1 MRHLSEIRAAKQ
13 IRGSATCKYQHLHW
27 YKRAWLMLIAGVKGP
42 HCKQEEELVIIPA
55 GTSHQSPFHLARQLG
70 GGKGVGKAL
79 SARIQGGICRSD
91 EKCVKPLAD
100 RIPASIPLVP
110 HCSPSSQHSWSWLRP
125 SPPPPSRTY
134 LALVHIPRTSS
145 ATDLAQVSSTTYTHF
160 PNWQAAFCLLK
171 CTEEVGPVP
180 LLSRFLRC
188 APQEQLQAAWPSLWL
203 QLLLE
208 QQRPYLTILD

>member
-1 MRHLSEIRAAKQ
+1 MLGLKVPTESRRKSLSSFLLVPPTSHLS
-13 IRGSATCKYQHLHW
+13 TLH
-27 YKRAWLMLIAGVKGP
+27 ANS
-42 HCKQEEELVIIPA
+42 EEAREL
-55 GTSHQSPFHLARQLG
+55 
-70 GGKGVGKAL
+70 GKHSQQGY
-79 SARIQGGICRSD
+79 RGGICRSN

-134 LALVHIPRTSS
+134 LALVHIPHTSS

-171 CTEEVGPVP
+171 FTEEVGPVP

-188 APQEQLQAAWPSLWL
+188 AP
-203 QLLLE
+203 
-208 QQRPYLTILD
+208 